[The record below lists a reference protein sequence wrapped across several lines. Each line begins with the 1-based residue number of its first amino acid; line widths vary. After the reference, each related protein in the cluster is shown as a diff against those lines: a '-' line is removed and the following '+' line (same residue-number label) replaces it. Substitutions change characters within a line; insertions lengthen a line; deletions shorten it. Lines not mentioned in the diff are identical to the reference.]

1 MEATTMVLARWY
13 SALLALWGN
22 PWVRGVGLTL
32 YYLAILAGLLILYG
46 KRHFQTPPFVYQGF

>member
-1 MEATTMVLARWY
+1 MVPARWY

-32 YYLAILAGLLILYG
+32 YYVAILAGLLILYG